1 MVEKYLKRC
10 SRPLVIKEMQINMNL
25 RFLSE
30 WLRSKPQVTAYSR
43 EDVEQGEHFSIVN
56 GSANFYSHF

>member
-10 SRPLVIKEMQINMNL
+10 SRPLVIKETQINMNL
-25 RFLSE
+25 RFPPE

-43 EDVEQGEHFSIVN
+43 EDVEQSEHFSIAD
-56 GSANFYSHF
+56 GSTNFYSHF